1 MFFAAYWPRL
11 KNLMDMKK
19 LFLVLAAAFVSVVA
33 FNASAQY
40 AYPQYAMANQYRPLG
55 DNEAVILTEDDVTAL
70 DEAGAIDWSKG
81 DLKLKGTRLGQVQT
95 VTNKKGKEVEK
106 NVKLPKDVQQQV
118 LGNVGGV
125 DFNPLWKKYAA
136 MQNAGMYLLIGGSLF
151 MIGGAAAGGGLL
163 LVGVVI
169 MPIVV
174 ALAVVFTGGQ
184 ADASEVWDSVWEGIE
199 GKAKIG
205 GSIAV
210 AGTAIAITGAVLL
223 AIGHQNLK
231 RMVRYT
237 NAVGKPQ
244 AAAFNF
250 GATPSGVGLT
260 FNF

>member
-1 MFFAAYWPRL
+1 
-11 KNLMDMKK
+11 
-19 LFLVLAAAFVSVVA
+19 
-33 FNASAQY
+33 
-40 AYPQYAMANQYRPLG
+40 
-55 DNEAVILTEDDVTAL
+55 
-70 DEAGAIDWSKG
+70 
-81 DLKLKGTRLGQVQT
+81 
-95 VTNKKGKEVEK
+95 
-106 NVKLPKDVQQQV
+106 
-118 LGNVGGV
+118 
-125 DFNPLWKKYAA
+125 
-136 MQNAGMYLLIGGSLF
+136 MYLLIGGGLF

-184 ADASEVWDSVWEGIE
+184 ADASEVWDSVWKGIE
-199 GKAKIG
+199 DKAKIG